1 MFMRRLRIP
10 AALTVTLVAAAAPWV
25 GLGACHDIGPEK
37 DAQLRTGD
45 GSAGDGGIRDA
56 GSGGPRDAS
65 SNDGGLDGGV
75 PVDATTPDT
84 PLG

>member
-1 MFMRRLRIP
+1 MRRLRSP

-25 GLGACHDIGPEK
+25 GFGGCQDNTGPEK
-37 DAQLRTGD
+37 DARLRTND
-45 GSAGDGGIRDA
+45 GSAGDAGIRDA

-65 SNDGGLDGGV
+65 DDGGV

>member
-1 MFMRRLRIP
+1 M
-10 AALTVTLVAAAAPWV
+10 AAP
-25 GLGACHDIGPEK
+25 
-37 DAQLRTGD
+37 
-45 GSAGDGGIRDA
+45 GDGGIRDA